1 MATITTDLICNLN
14 QPVAATFLHGNLF
27 SQDNAGNTINVYV
40 LDNGA
45 PATIGGT
52 VSANVIRSDGNTVAV
67 SGAIDGNK
75 AYVILPQACY
85 AVPGRVEII
94 IKLTQNTTI
103 TTIAAIVANVYRS
116 TTDTVVDPGT
126 IIPSISSLIAQI
138 EAAVDS
144 IPVDYSGLLA
154 TIAADYSSS
163 KTYQVGQYA
172 WQGGVL
178 KRCIVPITT
187 AETYTAAHWTNAV
200 IGDDLSALKSALQ
213 ATTGCVDGIEIE
225 RYTKT
230 HDEISGT
237 IKNGYMYDRRGYESQ
252 LNKWAYLTVS
262 VLPNHA
268 YLVSGTASSNAR
280 LYTILDANDN
290 VIDLADSDSTVR
302 KENVKCITPGNAATL
317 IVNANTNQGDPSVK
331 DATNKYTY
339 DGEPSSPIAVETSPN
354 IYTIDGGEY
363 ETVVQL
369 YGTPNGTVKMD
380 TLNRS
385 GSTFKALT
393 DDVTPVNFDAANYV
407 GANHGYEFGVKMTIS
422 GHGLTTANI
431 GSVYSDTSTG
441 YEWVLLYIVDTNN
454 VMTCALN
461 ANRWYGMANVP
472 MASMPSTVNFGTGIL
487 TVSSTEKTAIFP
499 SVKNIDISVAENNAE
514 HFVIS
519 ETYDIIDP
527 SVGLAWIQNNV
538 GSCGN
543 TSFALHSDS
552 LVTVRNL
559 YNFDASGN
567 CVISQN
573 LITVKSAELDFYGGV
588 QSMRFSTSDKF
599 AVLGTTYNK
608 LTSAPSSG
616 GIYFDRD
623 DTWNDTSVP
632 PICYIQSDGDVSG
645 YTKLFISIIMMNG
658 RNALLK
664 TNAGFY
670 QSTHKMYPY
679 VIEIDNTVAAR
690 IGYGMT
696 SVRVPVYA
704 GSDAY
709 CFRTFKAN
717 GRDYGF
723 FAKRA
728 SGLVHITMPE
738 ELRGKIVS
746 VLASGNCRILAD
758 TVVNVFDIYS
768 TDEAYMLMEFD

>member
-1 MATITTDLICNLN
+1 MASIVTNLTCELTT
-14 QPVAATFLHGNLF
+14 PVSVVFLPGNMF
-27 SQDNAGNTINVYV
+27 SMDNGGNIINVFV
-40 LDNGA
+40 VQNGE
-45 PATIGGT
+45 PATLGGS
-52 VSANVIRSDGNTVAV
+52 VSANVIRSDGTTVAIT
-67 SGAIDGNK
+67 GAIEGNK
-75 AYVILPQACY
+75 AYIILPQACY
-85 AVPGRVEII
+85 AVPGII
-94 IKLTQNTTI
+94 HIVMKITEGTTI
-103 TTIAAIVANVYRS
+103 TTIAAITANVYQSS
-116 TTDTVVDPGT
+116 TDAIVDPGQLV
-126 IIPSISSLIAQI
+126 PSVAALIAQI

-144 IPVDYSGLLA
+144 IPVDYSGLLLTLA
-154 TIAADYSSS
+154 KDYTQ
-163 KTYQVGQYA
+163 KPYIVGEYA
-172 WQGGVL
+172 WQAGVL

-200 IGDDLSALKSALQ
+200 LGDDVTALKSALQ

-237 IKNGYMYDRRGYESQ
+237 IKNGYMYDRRGYETQ
-252 LNKWAYLTVS
+252 INKWAYLTVS
-262 VLPNHA
+262 AQPNHA
-268 YLVSGTASSNAR
+268 YLISGTASTNAR
-280 LYTILDANDN
+280 LYTILDANGN

-339 DGEPSSPIAVETSPN
+339 DGEPLSPIAVETSPN
-354 IYTIDGGEY
+354 IYTIDGGDY

-385 GSTFKALT
+385 GSAFKSLT

-407 GANHGYEFGVKMTIS
+407 GANHGYEFGVKMTIT

-454 VMTCALN
+454 VMTCALSS
-461 ANRWYGMANVP
+461 NRWYGMANVP
-472 MASMPSTVNFGTGIL
+472 VASMPSTVNFGTGIL

-499 SVKNIDISVAENNAE
+499 SVKNIDISVAKNNAE

-588 QSMRFSTSDKF
+588 QSMRFSTSDRF
-599 AVLGTTYNK
+599 AVIGTTYNK
-608 LTSAPSSG
+608 LTTAPSSG

-623 DTWNDTSVP
+623 NTWDDESVP

-679 VIEIDNTVAAR
+679 VIEIDDTVAAR
-690 IGYGMT
+690 TGYGMT

-738 ELRGKIVS
+738 ELRGKNVT
-746 VLASGNCRILAD
+746 VLARSNCRILAD
-758 TVVNVFDIYS
+758 TVVNVFDIYA